1 MEQYREKLK
10 LQNMITAICCVIFL
24 MIIVIGILAEIGVI
38 PFLTPATGD
47 SHWHS
52 RWRGFI
58 VGAATGIL
66 ALMIIGLIRSIRA
79 LKDETALKKMYVQA
93 NDERQI
99 QIWTAARAQAMRTFI
114 LLGLAAG
121 IIAGYFNI
129 TVSITIISCVV
140 VHSVIGLLFKI
151 YFSKKY

>member
-1 MEQYREKLK
+1 
-10 LQNMITAICCVIFL
+10 
-24 MIIVIGILAEIGVI
+24 
-38 PFLTPATGD
+38 
-47 SHWHS
+47 
-52 RWRGFI
+52 
-58 VGAATGIL
+58 
-66 ALMIIGLIRSIRA
+66 MIIGLIRSIRA